1 MRSFDRFRSP
11 RLAPAGVELAGLD
24 ALDLPIAPT
33 RSLGSR
39 SWAALWPK
47 LAAVAIAV
55 ALWQLVVL
63 AGWRPEYA
71 LPGPGLVGQRL
82 LEELGTSE
90 LIQAIAI
97 TLRRGLI
104 GFAIAIAIGVA
115 LAMAVV
121 RFTLL
126 RTAIGS
132 LISGLQTMPSIAWFP
147 LAILLFRLSES
158 AILFVVI
165 LGAAPAIANGLI
177 SGVDHI
183 PRSLVRAG
191 RAMGA
196 HGLDVYRHVL
206 LPAAFPSF
214 IGGLKQGWAFAWRS
228 LMAGELLVIIA
239 AQPSIGVKLAFSR
252 EVADA
257 PGLLATMVVILV
269 IGIVIDGVFFGSLDS
284 AVRRRWGLVEEAV

>member
-121 RFTLL
+121 RFTLPAEAVDTFVAAL
-126 RTAIGS
+126 RDTTRGA
-132 LISGLQTMPSIAWFP
+132 PP
-147 LAILLFRLSES
+147 PRE
-158 AILFVVI
+158 
-165 LGAAPAIANGLI
+165 LGRTVLRDPAPAI
-177 SGVDHI
+177 D
-183 PRSLVRAG
+183 
-191 RAMGA
+191 
-196 HGLDVYRHVL
+196 
-206 LPAAFPSF
+206 
-214 IGGLKQGWAFAWRS
+214 
-228 LMAGELLVIIA
+228 
-239 AQPSIGVKLAFSR
+239 SR
-252 EVADA
+252 
-257 PGLLATMVVILV
+257 
-269 IGIVIDGVFFGSLDS
+269 
-284 AVRRRWGLVEEAV
+284 R